1 LDWRA
6 SGRRRLVAATLH
18 RSIESESKPPPRP
31 HSHHQHQPSNSSRLT
46 QEYRAP
52 SLRRNTRS
60 ESSHS
65 RTSSRSTTPVDVE
78 DRPPSRSSATG
89 RPRRGST
96 TPSISGGDQSPQ
108 QRKRKGSKS
117 LRRGLSPLTQAQVRE
132 GVRTP
137 SFSSDDSVLVVDRE
151 KESIPTS
158 VPEPSTAS

>member
-6 SGRRRLVAATLH
+6 SRRRRLVAATLH
-18 RSIESESKPPPRP
+18 RSIESESKPAPRP
-31 HSHHQHQPSNSSRLT
+31 HSLHQHQPSNSSKLT
-46 QEYRAP
+46 QEHRAP

-78 DRPPSRSSATG
+78 DRPPSRSSASG

-137 SFSSDDSVLVVDRE
+137 SFSSDDSVLVGDRE

-158 VPEPSTAS
+158 VPESNTAS